1 MDFSVN
7 ARMAEYYEKF
17 IELQEKLRKSE
28 EERLKLEMKFNEMV
42 QKSREEEQVY
52 YRRLRSQYKK
62 FLEED
67 RKRQERNEK
76 IVRTLE
82 RIETRI
88 DMLTSKTERIKHL
101 RKHYHNYLQ
110 RVSGQQVPKV
120 VINTPQYSTIPKDTT
135 TYNEGVFPTNN
146 NCEGEQKLNDEKME
160 ILDRYLQSISS
171 QKCKDLLE
179 KRKMENAELDKLEV
193 LKHKLEYG
201 FDSNKAQSIAEDIMN
216 SIYSRHYNKEPNQD
230 DRLPSRKANV
240 KFSCDVDDDNKSD
253 FSDLTQS
260 KDGTECITQH
270 TKPDT
275 VQNNI
280 DKDAN
285 KKEKRVFVE
294 NEQEIQLK
302 PISKENKV
310 FQNDTQQENNLQENY
325 SQVKNN
331 TTLNEIED
339 VQQKPEYISNNLSI
353 TNETDEFVEVKKIDS
368 SIINNQHE
376 NNNDNDEEKIYGEDH
391 LENKKTVFEQS
402 LADNQSGNED
412 NVSSVDISKDIS
424 PNELPAQEY
433 VEQNPDLS
441 ESTQSAQQQQ
451 ETNSNPLET
460 QATGE
465 CNYDPQPHYNED
477 GQPLPY
483 ESNEQEIQYDQ
494 NGQPLQYDENGQIA
508 QYDPN
513 GVSYDQNGQPIQ
525 YDENGQPI
533 PYNENSQ
540 VLRYD
545 EQNQPIQYDHQGQP
559 VQYDQHGQPVQY
571 DQQGQ
576 PILYDQQ
583 GHPIQYD
590 QQGQQIQYDQQI
602 EPIEYNENNQPVQY
616 DENGQP
622 IQYDSTGQPI
632 QYDQN
637 GQPIQYDPN
646 IQPVQYDENG
656 QPIQSTQLD
665 ENGQPIYFDQSGQ
678 QIAYD
683 ENGQIIQYDE
693 NGQPLQYDE
702 NGQPIYQYPQ
712 YDETGQPLQQYDDN
726 GQPLQYDEQGQYD
739 ENGQA
744 VSNYTA
750 ETPIEQNNEDK
761 TFGEVVLPENVDN
774 TLQDQDAATVNQTSK
789 SKVLEML
796 DTDTESLQQNVSK
809 VSDSDF
815 SISQ

>member
-1 MDFSVN
+1 M
-7 ARMAEYYEKF
+7 
-17 IELQEKLRKSE
+17 LSE

-88 DMLTSKTERIKHL
+88 DMLTSKTERIKNL

-110 RVSGQQVPKV
+110 RVSGQQVPPKV
-120 VINTPQYSTIPKDTT
+120 VINTPQYSTIPKNTT
-135 TYNEGVFPTNN
+135 TCNEDVFPTNN
-146 NCEGEQKLNDEKME
+146 NCEDEQKLNDEKME

-171 QKCKDLLE
+171 QKCRDLLE

-216 SIYSRHYNKEPNQD
+216 SIYSRHYNKDPNQG
-230 DRLPSRKANV
+230 DRQTSRKANV

-253 FSDLTQS
+253 ISDLTQS
-260 KDGTECITQH
+260 KDGTECITQN
-270 TKPDT
+270 TKSDT
-275 VQNNI
+275 VPSNG

-285 KKEKRVFVE
+285 KQEKRVFVE
-294 NEQEIQLK
+294 NEQEIQLQ
-302 PISKENKV
+302 PISKENKG
-310 FQNDTQQENNLQENY
+310 FHNISNYENGTKQENNLQENY
-325 SQVKNN
+325 NQDTNN
-331 TTLNEIED
+331 TRLNEIES
-339 VQQKPEYISNNLSI
+339 KPECLSNNLSI

-368 SIINNQHE
+368 SFINNQQE
-376 NNNDNDEEKIYGEDH
+376 NDDEDDKENMYDKDH
-391 LENKKTVFEQS
+391 SENKQTVFEPS
-402 LADNQSGNED
+402 LADNQSCNED
-412 NVSSVDISKDIS
+412 NVSSVDISKDILPS
-424 PNELPAQEY
+424 ELPVQEN

-441 ESTQSAQQQQ
+441 ESTQSAQQQH
-451 ETNSNPLET
+451 EPNSTALET
-460 QATGE
+460 QAKGE
-465 CNYDPQPHYNED
+465 CNYDSQAQYSED

-483 ESNEQEIQYDQ
+483 ESNDQEIQYDQ
-494 NGQPLQYDENGQIA
+494 HGQPLQYDENDQIV
-508 QYDPN
+508 QYSPN
-513 GVSYDQNGQPIQ
+513 GVSYDENGQPIQ
-525 YDENGQPI
+525 YDENGQPL
-533 PYNENSQ
+533 PYNENGQ
-540 VLRYD
+540 DLHYD
-545 EQNQPIQYDHQGQP
+545 GQSQPI
-559 VQYDQHGQPVQY
+559 QY

-576 PILYDQQ
+576 PIQYDQEGQ
-583 GHPIQYD
+583 PIQYN
-590 QQGQQIQYDQQI
+590 QPV
-602 EPIEYNENNQPVQY
+602 EPIEYDENNQPVQY

-622 IQYDSTGQPI
+622 IQYDSTGQAI
-632 QYDQN
+632 QYDEN

-646 IQPVQYDENG
+646 TQPIQYDENGQPIQYDSTGQPIQYDENGQPIQYDPDMQPVQYDENG
-656 QPIQSTQLD
+656 QPIPSTQLD
-665 ENGQPIYFDQSGQ
+665 ENGQPIYYDQSGQ
-678 QIAYD
+678 PIAYD

-693 NGQPLQYDE
+693 SGQPVQYDENSQPVQYDE
-702 NGQPIYQYPQ
+702 NGQPVYQYPQ
-712 YDETGQPLQQYDDN
+712 YDETGQVLQQYDDN
-726 GQPLQYDEQGQYD
+726 GQPLQYNEQGQYD

-744 VSNYTA
+744 VSNYPA
-750 ETPIEQNNEDK
+750 ENPTEQNKEDK

-774 TLQDQDAATVNQTSK
+774 TLEDKDAATVNQTGK